1 MGNSRAIQ
9 GKGSHDDSYTLRI
22 PLSSIERI
30 YGPGNVDASEEDIAQ
45 AVWDNGGSGSGVG
58 YDIDIDS
65 AHENPWF
72 HSLVLTVKGLSLAEF
87 NGLKARMVSLALL
100 DEPDPQSRPKGRKKR
115 R

>member
-9 GKGSHDDSYTLRI
+9 EKGSHDDSYTLRI

-30 YGPGNVDASEEDIAQ
+30 YGPGNFDASEEDIAQ
-45 AVWDNGGSGSGVG
+45 AVWDCGGNRGEVR

-72 HSLVLTVKGLSLAEF
+72 HSLVLTVKGLPIGEF
-87 NGLKARMVSLALL
+87 DTLRARMVSLKLL
-100 DEPDPQSRPKGRKKR
+100 EEPGVPKGRKKR